1 MEWNGWAEGKTSRAP
16 SNPYKPSHSIPW
28 APQGERRVKAAG
40 VAPIV
45 STFERRGADVRAAE
59 TNTSAL
65 LPAENTNSL
74 VPLMFA
80 HPA

>member
-1 MEWNGWAEGKTSRAP
+1 MEGNDWAEGKTSRAA
-16 SNPYKPSHSIPW
+16 SNPYKPSQSIPW
-28 APQGERRVKAAG
+28 APQRERRVKATGA
-40 VAPIV
+40 APIA
-45 STFERRGADVRAAE
+45 STFKRRGADVRAAE

-74 VPLMFA
+74 VPLVFA